1 METIAEIF
9 AEMLDSMNQD
19 YVEGHGPAEIA
30 RDFIAGMTD
39 DYFLKEAAAYGCEI
53 PEKI

>member
-1 METIAEIF
+1 
-9 AEMLDSMNQD
+9 MLDGMDPDYRDNQ
-19 YVEGHGPAEIA
+19 PAVMV